1 MLHTTHVLMSMHAH
15 KDTNHHVILQAGG
28 YAKQTKTK
36 KSPNLHVNYIELLD
50 GECMQIHNEP
60 AIHV

>member
-36 KSPNLHVNYIELLD
+36 KIP
-50 GECMQIHNEP
+50 
-60 AIHV
+60 